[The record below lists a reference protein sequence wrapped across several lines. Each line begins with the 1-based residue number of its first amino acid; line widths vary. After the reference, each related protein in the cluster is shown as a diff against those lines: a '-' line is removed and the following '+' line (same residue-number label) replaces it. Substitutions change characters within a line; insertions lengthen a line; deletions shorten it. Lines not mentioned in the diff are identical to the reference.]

1 MDDEVRT
8 PNEAVPTP
16 ADPTPADRRQTDRR
30 QTDRRQIDRRRA
42 EPTRAARDGARADG
56 VDRRT
61 LLRAA
66 SAAGALAAPVP
77 AAPLVTAG
85 RAAAEGVSGP
95 ASGAVSGASSGPVP
109 GIVKPLP
116 AEWFVPHG
124 TNAETRWDTF
134 RGADGG
140 AAIGRHVP
148 VERFFVRNHTSTPL
162 IDPDTW
168 SLRLFG
174 SGLRGAPTA
183 GRPVEFGLDDL
194 RELPSTR
201 ISALI
206 ECAGNGRSYYS
217 GQQGQP
223 VPGTPWTLGGVGSA
237 SWRGVRLA
245 EVLRAAGLTGAAV
258 DVLPTGLDPDFVA
271 GGTNYGPVRR
281 PLPIAKA
288 LDDVLLAYEMNG
300 EPLTPDHGAPARLVV
315 PGWVGIASIKWVGSV
330 EVADH
335 PLYSP
340 WNTDFY
346 RMFGP
351 DYPPGGGDPLTVQV
365 VKSAFELAAGA
376 RLAADREHRL
386 HGRSWSGVAAV
397 RRVEVST
404 DGGRTWR
411 RAELRDEPRADG
423 WTRWSFD
430 WRPGRPGPYEL
441 RARATDRRGNTQP
454 ERALFNR
461 EGYLFGA
468 VVAHPV
474 TVV

>member
-1 MDDEVRT
+1 MAT
-8 PNEAVPTP
+8 
-16 ADPTPADRRQTDRR
+16 
-30 QTDRRQIDRRRA
+30 
-42 EPTRAARDGARADG
+42 
-56 VDRRT
+56 
-61 LLRAA
+61 
-66 SAAGALAAPVP
+66 AAGVLAAPVP
-77 AAPLVTAG
+77 AVPALTPG
-85 RAAAEGVSGP
+85 RAAAAEEGATPAPGP
-95 ASGAVSGASSGPVP
+95 APAPAAASSSVP

-116 AEWFVPHG
+116 AEWFVPRG
-124 TNAETRWDTF
+124 TNAETRWDAF
-134 RGADGG
+134 RDADGD
-140 AAIGRHVP
+140 AVVGRHVP

-168 SLRLFG
+168 RLRLFG
-174 SGLRGAPTA
+174 SGLRGGPTA
-183 GRPVEFGLDDL
+183 EHPVEFGLEEL

-206 ECAGNGRSYYS
+206 ECAGNGRSYYA

-258 DVLPTGLDPDFVA
+258 DVLPVGLDPDYVV

-315 PGWVGIASIKWVGSV
+315 PGWVGIASIKWVGSL
-330 EVADH
+330 EVADR

-351 DYPPGGGDPLTVQV
+351 DYPPGGGEPLTTQV

-376 RLAADREHRL
+376 RLAAGRRHRL
-386 HGRSWSGVAAV
+386 HGRSWSGAAAV
-397 RRVEVST
+397 RRVEVSA

-411 RAELRDEPRADG
+411 RADLRDEPRADG
-423 WTRWSFD
+423 WTRWGID
-430 WRPGRPGPYEL
+430 WRPERPGRYEL

-454 ERALFNR
+454 ERAVFNR

>member
-8 PNEAVPTP
+8 SNEAGPK
-16 ADPTPADRRQTDRR
+16 
-30 QTDRRQIDRRRA
+30 
-42 EPTRAARDGARADG
+42 RAARDAAHADG

-61 LLRAA
+61 VVRMV
-66 SAAGALAAPVP
+66 SAAGVFATPLSAVPVLAPVP
-77 AAPLVTAG
+77 AAAG
-85 RAAAEGVSGP
+85 EVPAAPAPAPVAAAQVP
-95 ASGAVSGASSGPVP
+95 GPVP
-109 GIVKPLP
+109 GVLKPLP

-124 TNAETRWDTF
+124 TNAETRWDAF
-134 RGADGG
+134 RDADGS
-140 AAIGRHVP
+140 AAVGRHVP

-162 IDPDTW
+162 IDPEAW
-168 SLRLFG
+168 SLKLFG

-183 GRPVEFGLDDL
+183 GSPVEFGLDDL

-206 ECAGNGRSYYS
+206 ECAGNGRSYFP
-217 GQQGQP
+217 GQQNQP
-223 VPGTPWTLGGVGSA
+223 VPGTPWALGGVGSA

-258 DVLPTGLDPDFVA
+258 DVLPTGLDPDFVS
-271 GGTNYGPVRR
+271 GGVNYGPVRR

-300 EPLTPDHGAPARLVV
+300 EPLTPDHGAPVRLVV
-315 PGWVGIASIKWVGSV
+315 PGWVGIASIKWVGGI

-335 PLYSP
+335 PLHSP
-340 WNTDFY
+340 WNTVFY

-351 DYPPGGGDPLTVQV
+351 DYPAGGSDPLTTQV

-386 HGRSWSGVAAV
+386 HGRSWSGTAAV

-423 WTRWSFD
+423 WTRWTVD
-430 WRPGRPGPYEL
+430 WRPEGPGRYEL

-454 ERALFNR
+454 ERAVFNR

>member
-8 PNEAVPTP
+8 RNESAPKQATGH
-16 ADPTPADRRQTDRR
+16 
-30 QTDRRQIDRRRA
+30 
-42 EPTRAARDGARADG
+42 EARADG
-56 VDRRT
+56 VDRRS
-61 LLRAA
+61 LLRMV
-66 SAAGALAAPVP
+66 SAAGALAAPAL
-77 AAPLVTAG
+77 AAPTLAPG
-85 RAAAEGVSGP
+85 RAAAEEVP
-95 ASGAVSGASSGPVP
+95 RPVP

-116 AEWFVPHG
+116 AEWFVPRG
-124 TNAETRWDTF
+124 TNAEMRWDAF
-134 RGADGG
+134 RDADGESV
-140 AAIGRHVP
+140 IGRHVP

-162 IDPDTW
+162 VDPDTW
-168 SLRLFG
+168 SLKLFG
-174 SGLRGAPTA
+174 SGLRGAPTVQD
-183 GRPVEFGLDDL
+183 PVEFGLDDL

-206 ECAGNGRSYYS
+206 ECAGNGRSYFLS
-217 GQQGQP
+217 QQNQP

-258 DVLPTGLDPDFVA
+258 DVLPTGLDPDYVA

-315 PGWVGIASIKWVGSV
+315 PGWVGIASIKWVGSI
-330 EVADH
+330 EVADR

-351 DYPPGGGDPLTVQV
+351 DYPTGGGEPLANQV
-365 VKSAFELAAGA
+365 VKCAFELAAGA
-376 RLAADREHRL
+376 QLGAGREHRL
-386 HGRSWSGVAAV
+386 YGRSWSGTAAV

-411 RAELRDEPRADG
+411 SAEPYGGSHADD
-423 WTRWSFD
+423 WTRWSVD
-430 WRPGRPGPYEL
+430 WRPERPGRYEL

-454 ERALFNR
+454 EREPFNR

>member
-8 PNEAVPTP
+8 PHEAVPTQAAPTQAAP
-16 ADPTPADRRQTDRR
+16 AQAAARRTTARR
-30 QTDRRQIDRRRA
+30 TTAR
-42 EPTRAARDGARADG
+42 RAAREGGRADG

-61 LLRAA
+61 LLRMV
-66 SAAGALAAPVP
+66 SAAGVLAAPIPAVP
-77 AAPLVTAG
+77 LLTAG
-85 RAAAEGVSGP
+85 RAAAEEVP
-95 ASGAVSGASSGPVP
+95 RPVP

-116 AEWFVPHG
+116 AEWFVPRG
-124 TNAETRWDTF
+124 TNAEMRWDAF
-134 RGADGG
+134 RDADGG
-140 AAIGRHVP
+140 AAVGRHVP

-168 SLRLFG
+168 SLKLFG

-183 GRPVEFGLDDL
+183 ERPVEFGLDDL

-206 ECAGNGRSYYS
+206 ECAGNARSYYL
-217 GQQGQP
+217 GQQNQP

-245 EVLRAAGLTGAAV
+245 EVLRAAGLTRAAV
-258 DVLPTGLDPDFVA
+258 DVLPVGLDPDFVA

-315 PGWVGIASIKWVGSV
+315 PGWVGIASIKWVGSM

-335 PLYSP
+335 PLHSP

-351 DYPPGGGDPLTVQV
+351 DYPVGGGEPLTTQV

-386 HGRSWSGVAAV
+386 HGRSWSGSAAV
-397 RRVEVST
+397 RRVEVSA

-423 WTRWSFD
+423 WTRWSID
-430 WRPGRPGPYEL
+430 WRPERPGPYEL

-454 ERALFNR
+454 ERSVFNR

>member
-8 PNEAVPTP
+8 PDEGILAQDAP
-16 ADPTPADRRQTDRR
+16 AQD
-30 QTDRRQIDRRRA
+30 
-42 EPTRAARDGARADG
+42 ARDGARA
-56 VDRRT
+56 
-61 LLRAA
+61 
-66 SAAGALAAPVP
+66 AGEA
-77 AAPLVTAG
+77 T
-85 RAAAEGVSGP
+85 
-95 ASGAVSGASSGPVP
+95 GPVP

-116 AEWFVPHG
+116 AEWFVPRD
-124 TNAETRWDTF
+124 TNAETRWDAF
-134 RGADGG
+134 RDADGD
-140 AAIGRHVP
+140 AVIGRHVP

-168 SLRLFG
+168 RLKLFG

-183 GRPVEFGLDDL
+183 ERPVEFGLDEL

-206 ECAGNGRSYYS
+206 ECAGNGRSFYLS
-217 GQQGQP
+217 QQSQP
-223 VPGTPWTLGGVGSA
+223 VPGTAWTLGGVGSA

-258 DVLPTGLDPDFVA
+258 DVLATGLDPDYVV
-271 GGTNYGPVRR
+271 GGINYGPVRR

-315 PGWVGIASIKWVGSV
+315 PGWVGIASIKWVGGM

-351 DYPPGGGDPLTVQV
+351 DYPPGGSDPLTTRV

-386 HGRSWSGVAAV
+386 YGRSWSGSAAV

-411 RAELRDEPRADG
+411 RAELRDEPQADG
-423 WTRWSFD
+423 WTRWSVD
-430 WRPGRPGPYEL
+430 WRPERPGPYEL
-441 RARATDRRGNTQP
+441 RARATDDQGNTQP
-454 ERALFNR
+454 ERAVFNR